1 MSERLEEIKE
11 QVKYLQGDFLR
22 DDLGWLI
29 KQAERVQEL
38 EDIIYQDARQD
49 VIEGLYEENKRYRE
63 ALEYIADNKIEHG
76 WHLKAV
82 NCVVRAR
89 KVLEEE
95 SE

>member
-22 DDLGWLI
+22 DDLDWLI

-89 KVLEEE
+89 KVLEEDLK
-95 SE
+95 